1 MSRISFSLI
10 NCDREFSRRRSHF
23 CLINPCKQKDK
34 LYFLHKRCL
43 LALHHLS
50 VRESHRILSLDD
62 TLFFSSSFIEKKP
75 LAMWE
80 KYVWMFCRSPRR
92 HCSAQIYPTAVA
104 LLKYEALNAQASGHR
119 GSDERKKRKIRCRLG
134 KYQRLFLSNRDLLA
148 IFIKGVD
155 FFSMNFN
162 MSLPS

>member
-62 TLFFSSSFIEKKP
+62 TLFFSSSFIEKKTSRDVGKICLDVLSKP
-75 LAMWE
+75 SSSLFSLDIPYSRGASE
-80 KYVWMFCRSPRR
+80 VRSLE
-92 HCSAQIYPTAVA
+92 CSGKRT
-104 LLKYEALNAQASGHR
+104 SGFR
-119 GSDERKKRKIRCRLG
+119 RKKEK
-134 KYQRLFLSNRDLLA
+134 KD
-148 IFIKGVD
+148 
-155 FFSMNFN
+155 
-162 MSLPS
+162 SLPTGEISTPFSI